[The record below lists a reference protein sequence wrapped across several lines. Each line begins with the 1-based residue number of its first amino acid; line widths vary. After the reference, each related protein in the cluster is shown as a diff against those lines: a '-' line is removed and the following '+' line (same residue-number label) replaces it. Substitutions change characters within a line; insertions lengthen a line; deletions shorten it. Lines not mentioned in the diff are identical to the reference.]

1 MTLTRVKWHAAR
13 RSRKPRR
20 KRRRATRTIQSS
32 SLGFG
37 RWGYFDKLAGIG
49 GSPDKADKI
58 KNINVTIEKVID
70 KFEIHTTNMHEDIGK
85 VKEMVAEA
93 LTGAVNDVNY
103 AM

>member
-1 MTLTRVKWHAAR
+1 MRCNPIANRGQLWKTAGC
-13 RSRKPRR
+13 RK
-20 KRRRATRTIQSS
+20 
-32 SLGFG
+32 G
-37 RWGYFDKLAGIG
+37 
-49 GSPDKADKI
+49 DKI

-93 LTGAVNDVNY
+93 LPGAVNDVNY